1 MSAQSPKPLPPDVIA
16 ALQRGKLIEAI
27 KLLRAAGNFDLKQA
41 KDAIEKHLDRG
52 KVAQATVGTAL
63 TSLFQFPAVADA
75 LKKGNKIEAIRIL
88 REKTGLG
95 LNEAKDTIDR
105 FPGSSMG
112 DGSHPEPPKQPAV
125 WQPTLSRRGLSPGEE
140 PQTIWSRWWIVA
152 VIILGALAYYFY
164 ASG

>member
-1 MSAQSPKPLPPDVIA
+1 M
-16 ALQRGKLIEAI
+16 QRGNLIEAI

-95 LNEAKDTIDR
+95 LKEAKDAVDR
-105 FPGSSMG
+105 LPA
-112 DGSHPEPPKQPAV
+112 DPIEHTKTYDPPKQV
-125 WQPTLSRRGLSPGEE
+125 QTLSRPGLAPGEV
-140 PQTIWSRWWIVA
+140 PHTSGGGRWLIIAAIV
-152 VIILGALAYYFY
+152 IGALIFY
-164 ASG
+164 VYQRFF